1 MEGKRKKKVG
11 KHINEAQSLLTR
23 PNNFFVQGHS
33 LSSLTT
39 NIIHITF
46 LTYTLGPDLRL
57 PPTNHRNSAHHIL
70 FCIIP
75 LLPQKVL
82 NPRKLLKKKEGPKPG
97 EEHHLETMGSINE
110 QPDTATTTT
119 SSFFTGTKQ
128 QQQQHPELEEEGGS
142 FHIPTIDVGPFLA
155 DPASEA
161 AARVVARV
169 RAACTTTGFFSLVG
183 HDIPRRVQDDV
194 LGAAKR
200 LFALPLDEKRA
211 LRHPR
216 LRNRGYELIG
226 AQALQDGTL
235 PDLKEVSRLAP
246 PNFGTHF

>member
-1 MEGKRKKKVG
+1 
-11 KHINEAQSLLTR
+11 
-23 PNNFFVQGHS
+23 
-33 LSSLTT
+33 
-39 NIIHITF
+39 
-46 LTYTLGPDLRL
+46 
-57 PPTNHRNSAHHIL
+57 
-70 FCIIP
+70 
-75 LLPQKVL
+75 
-82 NPRKLLKKKEGPKPG
+82 
-97 EEHHLETMGSINE
+97 MGSINE

-246 PNFGTHF
+246 PDFGTHL